1 MLAPWDLQLV
11 GRVGPEHERHLHT
24 ACIRAPGQTGPKRE
38 VCQGQLDP
46 GMRHKDM
53 CTTTKV
59 SVPNLAEKSTL
70 NALKRLV

>member
-11 GRVGPEHERHLHT
+11 GRVGPEHERHLRT
-24 ACIRAPGQTGPKRE
+24 VFIRAPGQTGPKRE

-53 CTTTKV
+53 RTTTKV
-59 SVPNLAEKSTL
+59 SMPNLAEKSTL